1 VDHAGWWSTANDNR
15 KENGMAF
22 NSEPLTREA
31 VEATLKTLGMR
42 TTGIAQIWETLT
54 NPDAFKVMDCP
65 TFTGFVRDYDLG
77 QYAIP
82 RTVRPTLAK
91 LMHDEGTKV
100 REIAKL
106 LGCSTGTVST
116 DLDLPKPQRKP
127 RAAKPPTTPV
137 KLPTTYTAAKLTPGS
152 KKVLSALPKMDEEHV
167 AGLVDELSYVLN
179 RMNARLAELKAG
191 PA

>member
-1 VDHAGWWSTANDNR
+1 
-15 KENGMAF
+15 MAF

-42 TTGIAQIWETLT
+42 TIGIAQVWETLT
-54 NPDAFKVMDCP
+54 DPDAFKVMDCP

-116 DLDLPKPQRKP
+116 DLDLPKPTRKP
-127 RAAKPPTTPV
+127 RAAKQAATPV
-137 KLPTTYTAAKLTPGS
+137 KLPTTYTATKLTPSS
-152 KKVLSALPKMDEEHV
+152 KKVLSQLPKMGEEQV
-167 AGLVDELSYVLN
+167 ANIVDELNYLLN
-179 RMNARLAELKAG
+179 RMNARLAKLKAG
-191 PA
+191 QA